1 MQLDIMKRKIKMFK
15 PVIKTSLFSVLG
27 FVAATQSHALNM
39 DAQKLDE
46 QTFNEKVVGVTWHL
60 SYNDTYIKFNKDGT
74 FSGESY
80 GKRAGKITGTWAWEG
95 KKWCRE
101 VTIAS
106 KAYPKDCQTNYMMGD
121 KIFISTSKANPK
133 GVPYIRKK

>member
-1 MQLDIMKRKIKMFK
+1 MFK
-15 PVIKTSLFSVLG
+15 PAIKTSLFAVLG
-27 FVAATQSHALNM
+27 LVVATQSHALNM

-60 SYNDTYIKFNKDGT
+60 SYNDTYINFNKDGT

-121 KIFISTSKANPK
+121 KIFVSTSKANPK